1 MTPPSR
7 SLAQTAVDLRSQVQ
21 EREDAGSESV
31 GKLQSAFFQIFQI
44 VHKKGDIFSSP
55 PQEPLA
61 HCVSADCAYGAG
73 IAVTF
78 KDKYGV
84 EKVKKQNKKPGECTN
99 LVNVQ

>member
-1 MTPPSR
+1 MLENYRLYTR
-7 SLAQTAVDLRSQVQ
+7 
-21 EREDAGSESV
+21 
-31 GKLQSAFFQIFQI
+31 KQI

-84 EKVKKQNKKPGECTN
+84 EKVKQQNQKTW
-99 LVNVQ
+99 